1 MDARYILFPLN
12 GLLMLALPV
21 GLGIVLTRRFRMDWR
36 LWWIGAATF
45 VLSQVGHI
53 PFNSM
58 LTQLFQRGIL
68 PAPPAE
74 WRLVFNL
81 IVLGLS
87 AGLWEETARYAAY
100 RWWARDAR
108 TWKKGLL
115 LGAGHGGIE
124 AIILGG
130 LMLINFIVIASMDPS
145 TLSRLVPPEQLDLAK
160 QQLQAYWTVPL
171 SMTLLGAVERALTII
186 MHLALSLLVLQVFI
200 RRRFY
205 WLAAAIAW
213 HALAN
218 AATVYMAVTYGPF
231 AAEGI
236 LAVNALLCLAVIAK
250 LYSPDPAQAAQDNLP
265 EPELLDVTSLEPV
278 VTPESLDRS
287 RYH

>member
-21 GLGIVLTRRFRMDWR
+21 GLGIILTRRFRMDGR

-58 LTQLFQRGIL
+58 LTQLFQRGLL
-68 PAPPAE
+68 PSPPAD
-74 WRLVFNL
+74 WQLAFNL

-130 LMLINFIVIASMDPS
+130 LMLINFIVIASIDPA
-145 TLSRLVPPEQLDLAK
+145 TLSRLVQPEQLDLAK

-218 AATVYMAVTYGPF
+218 AATLYVAVTYGPF
-231 AAEGI
+231 AAEGF
-236 LAVNALLCLAVIAK
+236 LVVNALLCLAVIAK
-250 LYSPDPAQAAQDNLP
+250 LYLPDPAQPAQDNLP
-265 EPELLDVTSLEPV
+265 EPELLDVTSLEPAD
-278 VTPESLDRS
+278 TPESLDRS

>member
-12 GLLMLALPV
+12 GVLMLALPV
-21 GLGIVLTRRFRMDWR
+21 GLGIYLTRRFQLGWR

-58 LTQLFQRGIL
+58 LTLLFQRGIL
-68 PAPPAE
+68 PAPAPE
-74 WRLVFNL
+74 WRLVFNVV
-81 IVLGLS
+81 VLGLS
-87 AGLWEETARYAAY
+87 AGLWEEMARYAAY

-108 TWKKGLL
+108 NWRKGLL

-124 AIILGG
+124 AIILGA
-130 LMLINFIVIASMDPS
+130 LVLVNFIVLAALRTGDV
-145 TLSRLVPPEQLDLAK
+145 SRLVPPDQLELAN
-160 QQLQAYWTVPL
+160 QQIQAYWAAPL
-171 SMTLLGAVERALTII
+171 SITLLGALERLFAII

-200 RRRFY
+200 RRRIY

-218 AATVYMAVTYGPF
+218 AAAVYTATTYGPI
-231 AAEGI
+231 AAEAA
-236 LAVNALLCLAVIAK
+236 LAVNALLCLIVIAK
-250 LYSPDPAQAAQDNLP
+250 LYTPESTQPVEESSPAPA
-265 EPELLDVTSLEPV
+265 LLDITSLEPAD
-278 VTPESLDRS
+278 TPESLDRS
-287 RYH
+287 RYQ